1 MSEQKFVENVKQWLK
16 LDNKVKELTIT
27 LKEYKEERKDLEED
41 IIKYMSTTEQDVL
54 NISTGGTLRKSTS
67 KTKGS
72 IKHDYINQILTKFT
86 KSQQEAETITNAILE
101 NRPVKERV
109 YLKRNAPRKSNN

>member
-1 MSEQKFVENVKQWLK
+1 VIGP
-16 LDNKVKELTIT
+16 D
-27 LKEYKEERKDLEED
+27 ED
-41 IIKYMSTTEQDVL
+41 PAKCVCKGTGVIIHGDGHKTPCPFHS
-54 NISTGGTLRKSTS
+54 KSTS

-86 KSQQEAETITNAILE
+86 KSQQEAEKITNAILE